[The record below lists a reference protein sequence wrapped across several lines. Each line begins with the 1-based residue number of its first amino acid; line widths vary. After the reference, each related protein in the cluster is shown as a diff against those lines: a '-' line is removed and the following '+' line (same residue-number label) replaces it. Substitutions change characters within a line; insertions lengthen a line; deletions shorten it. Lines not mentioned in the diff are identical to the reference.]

1 MFGVDDSWKE
11 GLTQASYFKEIAL
24 GKEKTDRLRS
34 PERAVDLTRLIG
46 YAGRG

>member
-1 MFGVDDSWKE
+1 MFGVDDKWR
-11 GLTQASYFKEIAL
+11 GRLHAGILFKEIAL